1 MSLNETLNL
10 LSYIQDIYNI
20 DLLEVPCSCL
30 DISDNDYNYYVMY
43 HTDYDILTFT
53 INKDNVASHFE

>member
-10 LSYIQDIYNI
+10 LSYIQDIYGI
-20 DLLEVPCSCL
+20 DLLEVPCNSL
-30 DISDNDYNYYVMY
+30 SISTNLYGYYVIYHNDY
-43 HTDYDILTFT
+43 DFLTFS